1 MANKTYRN
9 VRQELYGL
17 IDGSIDELSPL
28 LGVPNEQRSRLYAKA
43 ILKMTWAEAYVVY
56 KRIAQAQRECR
67 KTNDDYSYYSSD
79 FDNVIGFIRDIK
91 FAGLTRSNAEF
102 HFAEQHLNEALK
114 EIIWRNILEG
124 KSDAQLSGPVRIVD
138 GLFRNT
144 ADIEAR
150 DPVWEALEY
159 VLMGRGIDF

>member
-1 MANKTYRN
+1 MIIVAIRPPSTMSDAS
-9 VRQELYGL
+9 YG
-17 IDGSIDELSPL
+17 
-28 LGVPNEQRSRLYAKA
+28 
-43 ILKMTWAEAYVVY
+43 
-56 KRIAQAQRECR
+56 
-67 KTNDDYSYYSSD
+67 
-79 FDNVIGFIRDIK
+79 IK
-91 FAGLTRSNAEF
+91 FAGSTRSNAEF
-102 HFAEQHLNEALK
+102 RFAEHYLDEAFI
-114 EIIWRNILEG
+114 EVIWRNILEG

>member
-1 MANKTYRN
+1 MANKTYRE
-9 VRQELYGL
+9 VKQELYEL
-17 IDGSIDELSPL
+17 INRSINELSPL

-79 FDNVIGFIRDIK
+79 FNNVIGFIRDIK
-91 FAGLTRSNAEF
+91 FAGFTRSNAEF
-102 HFAEQHLNEALK
+102 CFAEQHLNEALK

-124 KSDAQLSGPVRIVD
+124 KSDTQLSGPVKIVD

-144 ADIEAR
+144 ANIEAR
-150 DPVWEALEY
+150 DPVWGALEY

>member
-1 MANKTYRN
+1 MANKTYRE
-9 VRQELYGL
+9 VKQELYGL
-17 IDGSIDELSPL
+17 IDGSINELSPL
-28 LGVPNEQRSRLYAKA
+28 LGVPNEQRSRLYAEA
-43 ILKMTWAEAYVVY
+43 VLKMTWAEAYVVSSRIEQERR
-56 KRIAQAQRECR
+56 KRR
-67 KTNDDYSYYSSD
+67 KTDDDYIYYSSD
-79 FDNVIGFIRDIK
+79 FSTVLRFIRDIK
-91 FAGLTRSNAEF
+91 FAGFTRSNAEF
-102 HFAEQHLNEALK
+102 CFAEQHLNEALK